1 MNFAASV
8 AEENGLPMT
17 VLPAGDLFYPVRDAG
32 HAPEA
37 MYFAPPQIASK
48 DRPAQSQPMESVYVE
63 GSDALVFFRRLVAEL
78 PELIPS
84 VRIVWLI
91 VDPHHLHPVIGLL
104 ERHNWRVVLTG
115 WEDAASSQMLE
126 VYPPS
131 PLHALGHEGP
141 RESPTLVN
149 Q

>member
-48 DRPAQSQPMESVYVE
+48 DRPAQWQPMESVYVE

-78 PELIPS
+78 PEVAESNRLGAINEDLI
-84 VRIVWLI
+84 LI
-91 VDPHHLHPVIGLL
+91 VS
-104 ERHNWRVVLTG
+104 HNVSLFIVFVG
-115 WEDAASSQMLE
+115 
-126 VYPPS
+126 
-131 PLHALGHEGP
+131 
-141 RESPTLVN
+141 
-149 Q
+149 